1 MVGYIKLKTN
11 NQELYETNYLEKLKE
26 KDTKLAHLQYFMCY
40 LFLEFV
46 VWIKYIGDMI
56 TIKKIYHAYLFIFP
70 FELKEGKNME
80 FKLKKCSKKMQKFIK
95 KYQIDTIVLA
105 EELEKKLTISMEGLE
120 KEQQEGFKNRDISKK
135 QQDSLNNRNIL
146 KKQQDSSN
154 NRNISKKKQDGS
166 KDRNISLKE
175 KTVSKDW
182 KPLKEKQKQNQINLP
197 ISRKVKLLN
206 GKGLMPYLIKEILE
220 YIMEKQNTKTQ
231 LEDIYFCIKESN
243 PIYIQNIYNLTP
255 YFKTVN
261 IITPNITKFQKM
273 ADKIEEAEGS
283 MITIINNKK
292 KSLKKAQWIVNF
304 DFTKEELKSYT
315 IFRRAI
321 ILAIKSDGEYDNI
334 CFEGALIQKAKIDTS
349 TEIKE
354 FFERYHLLG
363 NCSLE
368 VLYESLI
375 NEKQGL
381 IKVKQKMEQDQI
393 KVIKLY
399 GSNLNFRQLT
409 KYV

>member
-1 MVGYIKLKTN
+1 M
-11 NQELYETNYLEKLKE
+11 
-26 KDTKLAHLQYFMCY
+26 
-40 LFLEFV
+40 
-46 VWIKYIGDMI
+46 
-56 TIKKIYHAYLFIFP
+56 TI
-70 FELKEGKNME
+70 ER
-80 FKLKKCSKKMQKFIK
+80 KCNMQKEITKVFSFIIIVGVMILGIISLMLIVGEKKAKEIKGYKTTTAQLVGVKERRQASIDETTTYYQKYEYEVKGK

-135 QQDSLNNRNIL
+135 QQDS
-146 KKQQDSSN
+146 SN
-154 NRNISKKKQDGS
+154 NRNISKKQQDGS
-166 KDRNISLKE
+166 KNRNISLKE
-175 KTVSKDW
+175 KKISKDW
-182 KPLKEKQKQNQINLP
+182 KPLKEKQKQNQINLL

-231 LEDIYFCIKESN
+231 LEDIYFCIKEST

-283 MITIINNKK
+283 MITVINNKK

-354 FFERYHLLG
+354 FFEKYHLLG

-409 KYV
+409 K

>member
-1 MVGYIKLKTN
+1 MIGYIKLKAN

-26 KDTKLAHLQYFMCY
+26 KNTKLAHLQYFMCH

-46 VWIKYIGDMI
+46 VWVKYIGNMI

-70 FELKEGKNME
+70 FELKEGKNVE
-80 FKLKKCSKKMQKFIK
+80 FRLKKCSKKMQRLIK
-95 KYQIDTIVLA
+95 KYHIDTIVLA
-105 EELEKKLTISMEGLE
+105 EELEKRLTISMEGLE
-120 KEQQEGFKNRDISKK
+120 KEQQDGFKNGNVSKK
-135 QQDSLNNRNIL
+135 QQDSFQN
-146 KKQQDSSN
+146 K
-154 NRNISKKKQDGS
+154 NISKKQQKSS
-166 KDRNISLKE
+166 KN
-175 KTVSKDW
+175 W
-182 KPLKEKQKQNQINLP
+182 KPLKEKQNQKQINLP

-231 LEDIYFCIKESN
+231 LEDIYFCIKETK

-283 MITIINNKK
+283 MITVINNKK

-321 ILAIKSDGEYDNI
+321 ILAIKSSGEYDNI

-349 TEIKE
+349 TQIKE
-354 FFERYHLLG
+354 FFEKYHLLG

-368 VLYESLI
+368 ALYESLI
-375 NEKQGL
+375 NEKQDL
-381 IKVKQKMEQDQI
+381 IKIKQKMEQDQI
-393 KVIKLY
+393 KVVKLC
-399 GSNLNFRQLT
+399 GSNLNFCQLT
-409 KYV
+409 K